1 EAELRLVKFLPDILS
16 LQKNLVKRFQNVGDL
31 PFRTI
36 ADFLHGQK
44 TVSMKDWY
52 RKGINIVLT
61 TWNQLRVSLAT
72 NGEIKIPAELCDED
86 RDLDSDFRM
95 LLPRRQGPGLCSTA
109 LVSYLIALQNDLVRC
124 VEKHTGEQ
132 TSYEVSPADVT
143 DLHMIRYE
151 LAKDLMPLVL
161 ANTQYSIE
169 PGRKTLHQYDL
180 AKIQQ
185 QVLTH
190 FLQGRPIITFQ
201 GLPTLVNRHDRDYVI
216 ILKDVK
222 DKVKQEA
229 LQSLTS
235 TCLAAEL
242 RSYSEVC
249 DALSTVEVALGFLAM
264 TGGVPHML
272 LAGYLEEVLRM
283 QDQTPPHAL
292 SMCRLTHCVALWQL
306 LTSLKSQNM
315 MRLKRDPFA
324 GFPAEYKQALGD
336 EDRRLLSS
344 FFSKTVADGFLLEI
358 HELLQLELKKPAAHR
373 DFSPQ
378 WG

>member
-1 EAELRLVKFLPDILS
+1 
-16 LQKNLVKRFQNVGDL
+16 
-31 PFRTI
+31 
-36 ADFLHGQK
+36 
-44 TVSMKDWY
+44 
-52 RKGINIVLT
+52 
-61 TWNQLRVSLAT
+61 
-72 NGEIKIPAELCDED
+72 
-86 RDLDSDFRM
+86 
-95 LLPRRQGPGLCSTA
+95 
-109 LVSYLIALQNDLVRC
+109 
-124 VEKHTGEQ
+124 
-132 TSYEVSPADVT
+132 
-143 DLHMIRYE
+143 MIRYE

-222 DKVKQEA
+222 DKVKLEA
-229 LQSLTS
+229 VQSLTS

-292 SMCRLTHCVALWQL
+292 SMCRLMHCVALWQL

-315 MRLKRDPFA
+315 MRIKRDPFA

-358 HELLQLELKKPAAHR
+358 HELLQLELKKPAAHH

-378 WG
+378 WGLKDTVVAYMERKDLDVWPEVEELFPQQISLAQAVEAWKFSVAFKQGHSDQRS